1 MNESFYL
8 FNLNYQSGNQ
18 FDYESTNTSG
28 DIEENLLDEV
38 FANYGDL
45 IYEDENNEEIPGLN
59 YILFHFLAT
68 RRFASWGGS
77 ETLRLVLIIVAWL
90 CLA

>member
-59 YILFHFLAT
+59 YILFHFLAA
-68 RRFASWGGS
+68 RCFKIVFK
-77 ETLRLVLIIVAWL
+77 VLQT
-90 CLA
+90 

>member
-18 FDYESTNTSG
+18 FDYESTPNTSD

-38 FANYGDL
+38 FADVEESNYSDP
-45 IYEDENNEEIPGLN
+45 IYEDEKNEEILLN
-59 YILFHFLAT
+59 
-68 RRFASWGGS
+68 
-77 ETLRLVLIIVAWL
+77 
-90 CLA
+90 